1 MFKSSFIVMGI
12 NTLSRILGLFREIL
26 IANIYGSTGLTDAYF
41 ASTRI
46 SNFFTTL
53 LGEGSLGTVFIPL
66 YTEKKEKE
74 GIESANEFVYSILS
88 LVFNFTVCIALVTI
102 IFSKPILKYIIGFKD
117 EFRIETANILL
128 KIMAS
133 YIIFIALSGVVA
145 SFLNNY
151 KKFFVSTSTSIV
163 FNTTI
168 IIGTLISKRSG
179 GIYVVAVSFLLSG
192 FFQLLIQIPS
202 FLLIIKK
209 IRYSIDFSDEY
220 VKSFFK
226 LMLPTLIGIFGYQ
239 INEIV
244 DTNFAASLKV
254 GTISAINYASR
265 LYLLPVGIFAVSLS
279 VVIFPQLS
287 SSVVKN
293 DKKNEHLLFSR
304 GLNMLSFLIV
314 PSIVGLFFYSKEIV
328 YLIFGHGKLDAN
340 GVMVTSEILKCYA
353 IGLMFFSTNHL
364 LTRTHY
370 VHKNRKTPVIASFI
384 AIALNITL
392 DYLLY
397 KRYAHIGLTLA
408 TSISAMLNYLILIV
422 SIKIKYI
429 DYSIVRYMIFILKSI
444 VASAICL
451 FISSYMSN
459 IILKLFV
466 FMVTYLLLWSY
477 EFYSKKS
484 KVFDN

>member
-1 MFKSSFIVMGI
+1 
-12 NTLSRILGLFREIL
+12 
-26 IANIYGSTGLTDAYF
+26 
-41 ASTRI
+41 
-46 SNFFTTL
+46 
-53 LGEGSLGTVFIPL
+53 
-66 YTEKKEKE
+66 
-74 GIESANEFVYSILS
+74 
-88 LVFNFTVCIALVTI
+88 
-102 IFSKPILKYIIGFKD
+102 
-117 EFRIETANILL
+117 
-128 KIMAS
+128 
-133 YIIFIALSGVVA
+133 
-145 SFLNNY
+145 
-151 KKFFVSTSTSIV
+151 
-163 FNTTI
+163 
-168 IIGTLISKRSG
+168 
-179 GIYVVAVSFLLSG
+179 
-192 FFQLLIQIPS
+192 
-202 FLLIIKK
+202 
-209 IRYSIDFSDEY
+209 
-220 VKSFFK
+220 
-226 LMLPTLIGIFGYQ
+226 MLPTLIGIFGYQ

-328 YLIFGHGKLDAN
+328 YLIFGHGKLDVN

-384 AIALNITL
+384 AISLNITL

-429 DYSIVRYMIFILKSI
+429 DYSIVKYMIFILKSI